1 MKTNITTTLS
11 LLALALIATT
21 GTAKA
26 INESKSWSYGNSN
39 FSSDGTVTLSDSKAN
54 GVYTLQANAVA
65 NGRVLGIRVRNI
77 ANGNAS
83 VSVNRQSR
91 GNAKAKLTLGGT
103 VVCDYNKAYSA
114 SLSYSRTAFEKTWT
128 VGTAQFMVGP
138 VPIVVKGKVS
148 VEASARADIRI
159 GTDPLAEAVITPKFD
174 VAVIASC
181 AAGIPVASVG
191 IEGTL
196 SLLKITL
203 PTKIALHMVTMDNRD
218 LFVVRATGDL
228 VINTL
233 SGHLDAFAEVDVF
246 GFIARHDFPITS
258 WDGNTTTYNL
268 FAHTIRL

>member
-26 INESKSWSYGNSN
+26 INESKSWNFGDSN
-39 FSSDGTVTLSDSKAN
+39 FASDGIATLRDSKIN
-54 GVYTLQANAVA
+54 GVYKLEGNAVA

-77 ANGNAS
+77 ANANAS
-83 VSVNRQSR
+83 VSLDRQSR
-91 GNAKAKLTLGGT
+91 GTAKAKLTLGG
-103 VVCDYNKAYSA
+103 VVLRDYSKSFTT
-114 SLSYSRTAFEKTWT
+114 SLTYNPGSFSKTWT

-148 VEASARADIRI
+148 VHASAPVVFRI
-159 GTDPLAEAVITPKFD
+159 ASEPLAEASITPKFD
-174 VAVIASC
+174 VAVIASA
-181 AAGIPVASVG
+181 AAGIPVASIG

-196 SLLKITL
+196 NLVKISL
-203 PTKIALHMVTMDNRD
+203 PTKINLNMVTVDERD
-218 LFVVRATGDL
+218 LFFIRATSDL

-233 SGHLDAFAEVDVF
+233 SGHLDAFAEVDVL
-246 GFIARHDFPITS
+246 GFIARHEFPITS
-258 WDGNTTTYNL
+258 WNGNTTTYNL